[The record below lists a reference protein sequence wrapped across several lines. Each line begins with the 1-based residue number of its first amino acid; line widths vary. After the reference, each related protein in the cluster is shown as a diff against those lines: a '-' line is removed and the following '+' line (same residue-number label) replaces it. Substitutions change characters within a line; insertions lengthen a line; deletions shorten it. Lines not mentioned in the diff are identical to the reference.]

1 MSAQCSAGTVREHF
15 SSGSQSLAVAEPQ
28 ELADIQLS
36 DKAWKAVVHLASFLP
51 SIGKGENN
59 YAVQIYQGKDFQSS
73 DFNQEGR
80 IIHVANTF
88 GCHGRPQIMS
98 VEEGRGQKNI
108 NIDNCKSKLCLNMEE
123 QWSKRGF

>member
-108 NIDNCKSKLCLNMEE
+108 NIDNCKSKLCQNMEE